1 MNEYEKKHLENK
13 NSVIKC
19 LEKSEQFFEKYGYEH
34 ELKICKHQV
43 ESVKNGEFTIVLVG
57 EFSSG
62 KSTLLNAL
70 MGDKL
75 LPSFSNET
83 TATINFLK
91 HKNKSQHGEGG
102 RVYYKDGTEK
112 EIEVAD
118 FETISK
124 YVSTESDENVAQ
136 TISHLDLYLDSKFLE
151 NNVTLVDSPGLNGI
165 ADGHREITEEQIQKS
180 SASIFVFNANQP
192 GSNSDFEFLK
202 NLQKHVKG
210 IICVL
215 NQIDCIK
222 ETEGQSVESV
232 IKKLKENYKKM
243 IPDAVTIPEIIP
255 VAAYPALV
263 ARGTKKMEYNGKVE
277 FSCNEKKKF
286 EDISRMKIFENRL
299 WKYLTQ
305 GEKTIQELSAP
316 LKQLEAFFIN
326 IKENN
331 KNEFEVLQGK
341 SDVNDLE
348 EQKIELENQLNNLS
362 ELLTEKTRDINIEL
376 ITAESELK
384 EEINSESENLK
395 DRYARKLDMWEE
407 IEDIDTNRIQTD
419 IEKALN
425 KIAIEAIENYKES
438 VGKIIIQSGNDVRDV
453 INERLEEKSFHF
465 KVSNKIEK
473 TEVKLGIE
481 KYDEEIKKLNNELEE
496 LDMESDSI
504 EDDFLKALEKK
515 NKYEELNERIG
526 NRKKLRDEYEEASS
540 FCIPKAYH
548 YQKDVME
555 YRDGEGILGKI
566 RDFFVGRKGEKL
578 TKTVIDTKERDEYIA
593 ERNSKIQKYN
603 DEIKG
608 LELELEKIDDGD
620 VSSFEFKRK
629 QIEKK
634 KEQKQNDLDALR
646 ATFRQRSE
654 KQIVI
659 GLKRQKSAINDF
671 IDDSVFEFIKQFK
684 KELLR
689 MRGTIAEIITDIVSE
704 TITKQIENR
713 KKEIEVLQEKMS
725 LAVQDKENS
734 INRLNNEL
742 KDLEPL
748 VLEVIE
754 LQNIFDNTRP
764 DYIREEEL

>member
-13 NSVIKC
+13 NSVINC
-19 LEKSEQFFEKYGYEH
+19 LERSEQFFEKYGYEH
-34 ELKICKHQV
+34 ELEMCKYQA

-83 TATINFLK
+83 TATVNFLK

-202 NLQKHVKG
+202 NLQRHVKG

-263 ARGTKKMEYNGKVE
+263 ARGTARMEYNGKIE
-277 FSCNEKKKF
+277 FSDDEKKKF
-286 EDISRMKIFENRL
+286 ENISRMKIFENRL

-331 KNEFEVLQGK
+331 KNELEVLQGK

-362 ELLTEKTRDINIEL
+362 ELLAEKNRDIKTEL

-384 EEINSESENLK
+384 EEINSESEILK
-395 DRYARKLDMWEE
+395 DNYARKLDMWEE
-407 IEDIDTNRIQTD
+407 IEDIDTDKIQID

-425 KIAIEAIENYKES
+425 RIAIEAIENYKER
-438 VGKIIIQSGNDVRDV
+438 VGQIIVQSGNDVCDL
-453 INERLEEKSFHF
+453 INEKMEAKSFHF
-465 KVSNKIEK
+465 KVSDKIEK

-481 KYDEEIKKLNNELEE
+481 KYDEEIEKLKNELKE
-496 LDMESDSI
+496 LDKESDFI
-504 EDDFLKALEKK
+504 ENDFLKAIEKK
-515 NKYEELNERIG
+515 NKYEELNDRIR
-526 NRKKLRDEYEEASS
+526 NREKLRDEYEEASRLG
-540 FCIPKAYH
+540 IPESYR
-548 YQKDVME
+548 YQEDVME
-555 YRDGEGILGKI
+555 YRDGEGVFGKI
-566 RDFFVGRKGEKL
+566 RDFFVGRKAEKL

-593 ERNSKIQKYN
+593 ERNLKIQKYN
-603 DEIKG
+603 DEIKE
-608 LELELEKIDDGD
+608 LELELEKIDDGN

-646 ATFRQRSE
+646 TTFRQRSE
-654 KQIVI
+654 KQIAI
-659 GLKRQKSAINDF
+659 GLKRQKSAVNDF

-689 MRGTIAEIITDIVSE
+689 MRGTISEIIMDIVSE

-713 KKEIEVLQEKMS
+713 KKEIEILQEKMS
-725 LAVQDKENS
+725 LAIQDKENS
-734 INRLNNEL
+734 INKLNNEL

-748 VLEVIE
+748 VLEVID

-764 DYIREEEL
+764 DYIKEEEL

>member
-1 MNEYEKKHLENK
+1 
-13 NSVIKC
+13 
-19 LEKSEQFFEKYGYEH
+19 
-34 ELKICKHQV
+34 
-43 ESVKNGEFTIVLVG
+43 
-57 EFSSG
+57 
-62 KSTLLNAL
+62 
-70 MGDKL
+70 
-75 LPSFSNET
+75 
-83 TATINFLK
+83 
-91 HKNKSQHGEGG
+91 
-102 RVYYKDGTEK
+102 
-112 EIEVAD
+112 
-118 FETISK
+118 
-124 YVSTESDENVAQ
+124 
-136 TISHLDLYLDSKFLE
+136 
-151 NNVTLVDSPGLNGI
+151 
-165 ADGHREITEEQIQKS
+165 
-180 SASIFVFNANQP
+180 
-192 GSNSDFEFLK
+192 
-202 NLQKHVKG
+202 
-210 IICVL
+210 
-215 NQIDCIK
+215 
-222 ETEGQSVESV
+222 
-232 IKKLKENYKKM
+232 
-243 IPDAVTIPEIIP
+243 
-255 VAAYPALV
+255 
-263 ARGTKKMEYNGKVE
+263 
-277 FSCNEKKKF
+277 
-286 EDISRMKIFENRL
+286 MKIFENRL

>member
-1 MNEYEKKHLENK
+1 M
-13 NSVIKC
+13 
-19 LEKSEQFFEKYGYEH
+19 
-34 ELKICKHQV
+34 
-43 ESVKNGEFTIVLVG
+43 
-57 EFSSG
+57 
-62 KSTLLNAL
+62 
-70 MGDKL
+70 
-75 LPSFSNET
+75 
-83 TATINFLK
+83 
-91 HKNKSQHGEGG
+91 
-102 RVYYKDGTEK
+102 
-112 EIEVAD
+112 
-118 FETISK
+118 
-124 YVSTESDENVAQ
+124 
-136 TISHLDLYLDSKFLE
+136 
-151 NNVTLVDSPGLNGI
+151 DSPGLNGI

-713 KKEIEVLQEKMS
+713 KK
-725 LAVQDKENS
+725 
-734 INRLNNEL
+734 
-742 KDLEPL
+742 
-748 VLEVIE
+748 
-754 LQNIFDNTRP
+754 
-764 DYIREEEL
+764 